1 MTQAHNREHTGLSG
15 RTLFLFPQ
23 LIIFKF
29 WFLFISLPNFFLFYF
44 PPIILS
50 FFFFLNFISA
60 FDHWFHQS
68 LEGLPCSFW
77 PLNTYSGS
85 GCLSTL
91 PGSSNSNLSC
101 GSRFLWQMFPT
112 LSWTQWTLFL
122 SCSDIIPCGTFHA
135 ALWLLMYCLLL
146 QTLGPLKVCGVS
158 FLPQCPYSMA
168 QGPAPHQPSMK
179 ICWIN
184 EWVNETRVEGKE
196 VKDWN
201 GQLY

>member
-15 RTLFLFPQ
+15 HTLLFPQ

-44 PPIILS
+44 PPIILY
-50 FFFFLNFISA
+50 FFFFKFYFRLRPLVPSVTRRA
-60 FDHWFHQS
+60 A
-68 LEGLPCSFW
+68 CSFW

-85 GCLSTL
+85 GCLSTP

-135 ALWLLMYCLLL
+135 ALWLLIYCLLL
-146 QTLGPLKVCGVS
+146 QTLGPLKVCSVS
-158 FLPQCPYSMA
+158 FLP
-168 QGPAPHQPSMK
+168 
-179 ICWIN
+179 
-184 EWVNETRVEGKE
+184 
-196 VKDWN
+196 
-201 GQLY
+201 